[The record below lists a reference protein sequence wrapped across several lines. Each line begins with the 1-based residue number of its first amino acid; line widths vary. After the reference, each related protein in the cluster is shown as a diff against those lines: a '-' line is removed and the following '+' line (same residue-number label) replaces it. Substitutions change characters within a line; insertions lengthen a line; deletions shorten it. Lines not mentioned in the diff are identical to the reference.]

1 VRPRWHLAGL
11 ALSGAMLMH
20 ELAALFYPAALIAV
34 YVNKRSK
41 QKVKF
46 ALGMSAVAWGMTV
59 AVYFTFASLTRG
71 ISQPLD
77 VIGWAV
83 SNQSG
88 VSPSPNPLPGILMMP
103 RANIDLIFG
112 HRFSFFFSRAG
123 WPDYLLIGLVLA
135 LTCAFILIAGRSI
148 SFPRLKESLSRISP
162 EMSEMWKQAMAVI
175 IAWVIPYIVFFV
187 FWEPWML
194 YYRIFYVPPIML
206 LFGILLANYNF
217 VAYKT
222 GKTPSG
228 AAALLV
234 IIIALFNLV
243 FFIAPGMR
251 ADSNTLVAAARG
263 AGDLWNDRT
272 IVYFA
277 KHNSADTAF
286 EYFND
291 QTEWR
296 RLTPD
301 LLSRLPDEIE
311 LIHKQGGNVWFNKG
325 ALELN
330 GPDRLK
336 LGEEIKVEVD
346 YAPARYAE
354 VLPPNR

>member
-1 VRPRWHLAGL
+1 
-11 ALSGAMLMH
+11 
-20 ELAALFYPAALIAV
+20 
-34 YVNKRSK
+34 
-41 QKVKF
+41 
-46 ALGMSAVAWGMTV
+46 
-59 AVYFTFASLTRG
+59 
-71 ISQPLD
+71 
-77 VIGWAV
+77 
-83 SNQSG
+83 
-88 VSPSPNPLPGILMMP
+88 
-103 RANIDLIFG
+103 
-112 HRFSFFFSRAG
+112 
-123 WPDYLLIGLVLA
+123 
-135 LTCAFILIAGRSI
+135 
-148 SFPRLKESLSRISP
+148 
-162 EMSEMWKQAMAVI
+162 
-175 IAWVIPYIVFFV
+175 
-187 FWEPWML
+187 
-194 YYRIFYVPPIML
+194 
-206 LFGILLANYNF
+206 
-217 VAYKT
+217 
-222 GKTPSG
+222 
-228 AAALLV
+228 
-234 IIIALFNLV
+234 
-243 FFIAPGMR
+243 MR
-251 ADSNTLVAAARG
+251 ADSNALVAAARG